1 MPMFCRICH
10 APRQG
15 GYFRLRPVL
24 PHHSSADTAFH
35 CRWIRIPQRLLL
47 KSVGDREKV
56 SLSPAHCFQKLN
68 GPGKPL
74 SVLLRQQFCALPGQ
88 FGGRRQPDFFELG
101 HKRFLILLRYMSQN
115 VSHEMHLAPLPGSAW
130 ETFPEA
136 GNQPLSASEMTGDD
150 GFSPRCCKF
159 SNSWE

>member
-47 KSVGDREKV
+47 KSVGGREKV
-56 SLSPAHCFQKLN
+56 SLSPAHC
-68 GPGKPL
+68 
-74 SVLLRQQFCALPGQ
+74 
-88 FGGRRQPDFFELG
+88 RRARP
-101 HKRFLILLRYMSQN
+101 S
-115 VSHEMHLAPLPGSAW
+115 
-130 ETFPEA
+130 EA
-136 GNQPLSASEMTGDD
+136 GSERTWIAPAHEGPSSRRLSRRLPLLAAARGMYLKYRI
-150 GFSPRCCKF
+150 FSFQGSGEGKNNPFIYHYIFGAKRHGLQGLF
-159 SNSWE
+159 QNFF